1 IIKQDAGDQN
11 SRYGKFETLP
21 VEMAPRRAVAAAL
34 KAANLVGDG
43 LYGVDVKQSDGVFR
57 VIEVNE
63 NPNIDA
69 GCEDAILKDELYRRI
84 MAVFLRRIERRK
96 AGVA

>member
-1 IIKQDAGDQN
+1 
-11 SRYGKFETLP
+11 
-21 VEMAPRRAVAAAL
+21 
-34 KAANLVGDG
+34 
-43 LYGVDVKQSDGVFR
+43 
-57 VIEVNE
+57 VNE

-69 GCEDAILKDELYRRI
+69 GCEDAILKDEMYRRI